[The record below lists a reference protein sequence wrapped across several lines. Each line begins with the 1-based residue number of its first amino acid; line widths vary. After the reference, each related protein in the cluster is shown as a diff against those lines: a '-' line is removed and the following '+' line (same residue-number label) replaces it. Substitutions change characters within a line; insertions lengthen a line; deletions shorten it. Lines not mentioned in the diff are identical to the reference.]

1 MNRLI
6 IAIIIYII
14 SIQFGHAQKKWT
26 LQECVNYALEN
37 NISLKKAKLSTKAS
51 KEDITIA
58 KARLLPNVSASA
70 AQNFSTD
77 YKYNHTNPANNIG
90 ISASLSLYSGGRN
103 KLLIKQTKN
112 SIQLNELDT
121 ETLQSNI
128 SLQIANNYL
137 NALFNKENIK
147 LAKEQITITT
157 IQLNKMQELIDAG
170 VKPRADL
177 LDIQATL
184 ATNKE
189 QLTTSENALDL
200 SLLNLAQLIQVP
212 SSNFDIQDVNINLD
226 KAILTYANSDKIYL
240 KAAETRPEIKKAQLD
255 IENAELGIKIAK
267 TNLKPTISLNYGL
280 NSNYAY
286 ASRDFYG
293 NNNLLN
299 NFGNQYYRNHG
310 HSLGISARYT
320 IFDGKTN
327 RANINKAK
335 INKEIIEQNLADEK
349 LRLRETIER
358 AYLDAKASLKQ
369 YESSL
374 SSLKAQEESFKIAQ
388 ERYKLGAMNSFDF
401 DLVKSRLFNSKI
413 ALINAKY
420 NFVFKSKVLDFY
432 YGIPIVI
439 E

>member
-6 IAIIIYII
+6 IAIVIYII
-14 SIQFGHAQKKWT
+14 SINLGHAQKKWS
-26 LQECVNYALEN
+26 LQECVDYALEN
-37 NISLKKAKLSTKAS
+37 NISLKQAKLNTKAS

-70 AQNFSTD
+70 SQNFGVG
-77 YKYNHTNPANNIG
+77 YKYDHTNPSNNLG
-90 ISASLSLYSGGRN
+90 ISASVPLYSGGRN
-103 KLLIKQTKN
+103 KLLVKQSEN
-112 SIQLNELDT
+112 NIELNNLDL

-212 SSNFDIQDVNINLD
+212 FSNFDIQNVNINLD
-226 KAILTYANSDKIYL
+226 KAILTYSNSDGIYK
-240 KAAETRPEIKKAQLD
+240 KAAGTRPEIKKAQLD
-255 IENAELGIKIAK
+255 IKNAELGVEIAK
-267 TNLKPTISLNYGL
+267 TNNRPTVDFSYGL
-280 NSNYAY
+280 NTNYAY
-286 ASRDFYG
+286 ASRNLYG
-293 NNNLLN
+293 NNNIIN
-299 NFGNQYYRNHG
+299 NLGNQYYRNYG
-310 HSLGISARYT
+310 HSLGITARYS
-320 IFDGKTN
+320 IFDGNATT
-327 RANINKAK
+327 ANINKAK
-335 INKEIIEQNLADEK
+335 INKEIIEQNLEDEK

-374 SSLKAQEESFKIAQ
+374 SSLKAQEESFNIAQ

-413 ALINAKY
+413 AVINAKY
-420 NFVFKSKVLDFY
+420 NFVFKTKVLDFY
-432 YGIPIVI
+432 SGIPIVI